1 MFTKIKSLLM
11 ILLVGVS
18 TGLFAEATV
27 VADEQLKASAEAS
40 TNWLAI
46 IDQEKYEM
54 AWEKGALT
62 LKLRVPL
69 NSWLQIMEASRKP
82 LGKMVNRKVID
93 QRIAK
98 NPPGLPAGDYIVMIY
113 NTDFDKVKA
122 AAELVTLV
130 LESDGKWRGLT
141 YQVHD

>member
-1 MFTKIKSLLM
+1 MLTKIRTMLM
-11 ILLVGVS
+11 AVLIS
-18 TGLFAEATV
+18 ATAGLY
-27 VADEQLKASAEAS
+27 ADVDPLKESADASKE
-40 TNWLAI
+40 WLAI

-69 NSWLQIMEASRKP
+69 KSWIEILDASRKP
-82 LGKMVNRKVID
+82 LGKMVSRKVVD
-93 QRIAK
+93 QRTAK
-98 NPPGLPAGDYIVMIY
+98 DPAGLPAGDYIVMIY
-113 NTDFDKVKA
+113 NTDFATIKG